1 MKERTNFPTK
11 RRGDVSSNQ
20 TMSSN
25 KIEVFELPT
34 NVFGVD
40 AAVLGQGAFGIVA
53 RATVKKNNL
62 PVAIKRIAGYNKNLD
77 TAKKILREIVILRHL
92 QCVPQVVRAHLCFRS
107 PIERNLYIV
116 MDYFPSDLSSVI
128 KQQRVM
134 NEQMVQYMVAQM
146 LLGIRGMHK
155 AGCIHRDLSTRNVLV
170 NNECKIAIADF
181 GLARFFD
188 PEEHMSFGVVTQWYR
203 SPEIVT
209 DAAYGDKVDAWSIG
223 VIMAELFL
231 QGHLFAGKP
240 NDLAD
245 QLNKIMRIVGLPDTK
260 WFDDPKSVL
269 CTSSDNAKLYIQRLA
284 AAPEVAAK
292 FKPTLMLKPEE
303 GGPHWKL
310 PLSDD
315 ARQVMSKLLTFNPDE
330 RYSAHDALQL
340 PWFDPLRDYID
351 ECIKNQEND
360 VHCIEHPL
368 LSNKAPKEVSG
379 DLGLHIEGIEK
390 LAPVWTDSMEQEL
403 HDSLEADA
411 EEECDEE
418 GGAAEDDEAAGNER
432 EESGESGDIKK

>member
-1 MKERTNFPTK
+1 MT
-11 RRGDVSSNQ
+11 S
-20 TMSSN
+20 

-53 RATVKKNNL
+53 RATVKKNGAS
-62 PVAIKRIAGYNKNLD
+62 VAIKRIAGYNKNLD

-92 QCVPQVVRAHLCFRS
+92 QSIPQVVRAHLCFRS
-107 PIERNLYIV
+107 PVEKNLYIV

-128 KQQRVM
+128 KQQRQM
-134 NEQMVQYMVAQM
+134 NEQMIQYMVAQM

-170 NNECKIAIADF
+170 NNECEIAIADF

-203 SPEIVT
+203 APEIVT
-209 DAAYGDKVDAWSIG
+209 DAAYDAKVDVWSVG
-223 VIMAELFL
+223 VIMAELLL

-245 QLNKIMRIVGLPDTK
+245 QLNKIMRIVGLPSVE
-260 WFDDPKSVL
+260 WFNDSA
-269 CTSSDNAKLYIQRLA
+269 CTLASSSDNAKLYIARLA

-292 FKPTLMLKPEE
+292 FKPTLMLPPEQ
-303 GGPHWKL
+303 GGPAWKM
-310 PLSDD
+310 PLSEQ
-315 ARQVMSKLLTFNPDE
+315 AREVLARILTFNPDV
-330 RYSAHDALQL
+330 RLSADEALKL
-340 PWFDPLRDYID
+340 AWFNSIRDFID
-351 ECIKNQEND
+351 ECVARQDEE
-360 VHCIEHPL
+360 VHAIDHPL
-368 LSNKAPKEVSG
+368 LSIKAPKEMTN

-390 LAPVWTDSMEQEL
+390 LAPVWADGMEKEL
-403 HDSLEADA
+403 YDSLAN
-411 EEECDEE
+411 DEE
-418 GGAAEDDEAAGNER
+418 GDEEAAGD
-432 EESGESGDIKK
+432 GDE